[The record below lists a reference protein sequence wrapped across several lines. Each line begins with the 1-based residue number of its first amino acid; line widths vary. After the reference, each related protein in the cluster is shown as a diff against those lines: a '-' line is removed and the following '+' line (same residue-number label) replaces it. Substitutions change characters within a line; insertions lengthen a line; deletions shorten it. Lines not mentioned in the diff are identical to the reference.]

1 MDRPESMEKLI
12 KRRLAVLR
20 KLKKQKTDDKSLEPI
35 EIHKVDDA
43 FEVILTPYFTASLL
57 MIN

>member
-1 MDRPESMEKLI
+1 MEKLI